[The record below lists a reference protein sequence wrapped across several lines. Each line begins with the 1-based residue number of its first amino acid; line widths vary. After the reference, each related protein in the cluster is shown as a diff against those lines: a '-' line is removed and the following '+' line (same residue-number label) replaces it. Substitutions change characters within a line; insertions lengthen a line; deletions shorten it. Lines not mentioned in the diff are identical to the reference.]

1 MTSMKFLGVILD
13 QHLDWKEYLKLIENK
28 TSKYIEIM
36 HKGLKELDNFYCLPA
51 QSVLNFNFHV

>member
-13 QHLDWKEYLKLIENK
+13 QHQDWKEYLKLIENK

-36 HKGLKELDNFYCLPA
+36 
-51 QSVLNFNFHV
+51 V